1 MGKATGF
8 LEIERKDR
16 GYAKPAERLK
26 HWNEFIVPM
35 GEQEMRDQASRCMN
49 CGIPFCHQGCP

>member
-16 GYAKPAERLK
+16 SYADPAERIRHYREFTLPHSEDGLK
-26 HWNEFIVPM
+26 N
-35 GEQEMRDQASRCMN
+35 QAARCMD
-49 CGIPFCHQGCP
+49 CGIASCHKG